1 MRFDLS
7 SLIGLLVAGC
17 AIFLGLKLEG
27 GHMSSIA
34 QPTAALVVL
43 GGTLGAIVTQFPVM
57 QLRRLLVDLRRMFNP
72 APSNETLLGTL
83 MKLANKARRD
93 SIIALDRDLQLLD
106 DAFLRRGLEL
116 AVDGVDIRVIR
127 ETLERELDRVD
138 ELNEQSAKVL
148 ESAGGYAPTVGIL
161 GAVLGLIHVMER
173 LSEPSHLGAGIA
185 VAFVSTVYG
194 VGFANLV
201 LLPLAGRLK
210 ARARQE
216 SLRLELALEGVIAIA
231 EKESPRALE
240 RRLAVYVDERRNGA
254 DRAHAKQAVERLRSA
269 A

>member
-1 MRFDLS
+1 
-7 SLIGLLVAGC
+7 
-17 AIFLGLKLEG
+17 
-27 GHMSSIA
+27 MSSIA

-57 QLRRLLVDLRRMFNP
+57 HLQRLLLDLRRMFHP
-72 APSNETLLGTL
+72 APSNENLLGTM

-93 SIIALDRDLQLLD
+93 SIIALDRDVQLLD

-231 EKESPRALE
+231 EKDSPRSLE
-240 RRLAVYVDERRNGA
+240 RRLSVYVDERRSGA
-254 DRAHAKQAVERLRSA
+254 DRAHAKQAVDRLRSA

>member
-1 MRFDLS
+1 
-7 SLIGLLVAGC
+7 
-17 AIFLGLKLEG
+17 
-27 GHMSSIA
+27 MSSIA

-43 GGTLGAIVTQFPVM
+43 GGTVGAIVTQFPVA
-57 QLRRLLVDLRRMFNP
+57 QLARLVTDLRRMFQP
-72 APSNETLLGTL
+72 IVSNESLLGTL
-83 MKLANKARRD
+83 MKLAAKARRD
-93 SIIALDRDLQLLD
+93 SIIALDRDLQTLD
-106 DAFLRRGLEL
+106 DPFLRRGLEL
-116 AVDGVDIRVIR
+116 AVDGVDVRVVR

-216 SLRLELALEGVIAIA
+216 SLRLELAMEGVIAIS

-240 RRLAVYVDERRNGA
+240 RRLAVYVDERRHGA
-254 DRAHAKQAVERLRSA
+254 DRAHAKQAVDRLRTA